1 MIIKLYF
8 CNSIIET
15 ATSNKLKIKIMTT
28 VAQEIEKAKLALAKF
43 GHIYKFKI
51 EIEKG
56 LKEVNEIIKKELK
69 YSKDLRNIEY
79 LTEWLNHRH
88 YYKFILNHYKPI

>member
-1 MIIKLYF
+1 
-8 CNSIIET
+8 
-15 ATSNKLKIKIMTT
+15 MTT
-28 VAQEIEKAKLALAKF
+28 QAQEIEKAKLAIAKF

-51 EIEKG
+51 EIERG

-69 YSKDLRNIEY
+69 YSKDLRNVEY